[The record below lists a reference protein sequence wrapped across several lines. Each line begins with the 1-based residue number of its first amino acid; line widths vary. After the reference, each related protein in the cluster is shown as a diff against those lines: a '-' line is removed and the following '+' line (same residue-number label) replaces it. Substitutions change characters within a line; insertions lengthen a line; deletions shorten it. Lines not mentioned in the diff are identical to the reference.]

1 MKLVPRSSHAG
12 LGKRTKQTH
21 DTSTMV
27 HNGPQWSTMVHNGP
41 HEHDSQEGTN
51 EAVLAAA
58 AAAGCNVSAL
68 LGPIPR
74 HRIARSTNL

>member
-1 MKLVPRSSHAG
+1 
-12 LGKRTKQTH
+12 
-21 DTSTMV
+21 
-27 HNGPQWSTMVHNGP
+27 MVHNGP